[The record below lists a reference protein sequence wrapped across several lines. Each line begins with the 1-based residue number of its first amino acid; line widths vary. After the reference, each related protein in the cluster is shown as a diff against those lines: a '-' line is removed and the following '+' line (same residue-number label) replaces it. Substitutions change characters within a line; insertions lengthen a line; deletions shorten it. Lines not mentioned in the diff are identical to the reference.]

1 MRYDGVGIPTAATTK
16 PPRESD
22 VRVVHFDPIW
32 IYAVER
38 SCGILLACPAASLVA
53 GEVLKHCSK
62 TLGTHIHPSTGTDP
76 KHIDKTNAT
85 PGSAIVNL
93 GLIQKRVRIS
103 R

>member
-1 MRYDGVGIPTAATTK
+1 M
-16 PPRESD
+16 
-22 VRVVHFDPIW
+22 RVVQLDPVRID
-32 IYAVER
+32 AVER

-93 GLIQKRVRIS
+93 GLVQERVRIGRKVRS
-103 R
+103 KVVRRG